1 MRTATLGTSRLWNGP
16 RRSRRCLNDGNVP
29 SRSKNGHVRIRESLE
44 HLEAVRG
51 DEGRMLVNPIELSV
65 QHMGV
70 LGCCS
75 WPSW

>member
-1 MRTATLGTSRLWNGP
+1 MMEMCPAIQ
-16 RRSRRCLNDGNVP
+16 
-29 SRSKNGHVRIRESLE
+29 KYGHVRIRASLG

-51 DEGRMLVNPIELSV
+51 DEGRMLVNPIELSM